1 MIKTLYDIETD
12 LFKVAKTFFKGK
24 VNGNVYR
31 EECRPSDSEKEDVV
45 CIASFADAEQIQEGE
60 CLVDIFVKDQSN
72 IGNRKQPDKKRIG
85 EIACLDQKLVA
96 ALNVAY
102 ADEYVFKLGR
112 STDYDILP
120 NSNQHYVTIYLSFKR
135 KTF

>member
-24 VNGNVYR
+24 VNGSVYR
-31 EECRPSDSEKEDVV
+31 EGCRPSDSEKEDVV

-60 CLVDIFVKDQSN
+60 SLIDIFVKDVSN

-85 EIACLDQKLVA
+85 EISSLDLKFVE
-96 ALNVAY
+96 ALNIAF
-102 ADEYVFKLGR
+102 ADEYVFNLSR
-112 STDYDILP
+112 ATDYDILP